1 MMQIINNTGA
11 IIGEQINLGNID
23 DLNIDD
29 LFKDNTNNKKMKNNN
44 YPSWLVSLEI
54 AKELKEIGFNEPCLV
69 ENVETHSEDY
79 SFINFEEEMC
89 SDVSVMLE
97 DVVFIKNQF
106 LEDEL
111 GIYKH
116 FVLKTAIPTWEQ
128 VFEWFREKGY
138 HGVIAVGDESGELNE
153 YSYCIDYL
161 NELSSDFEQDSHL
174 AYEEAREALVKALI
188 QTYKKEQL

>member
-1 MMQIINNTGA
+1 
-11 IIGEQINLGNID
+11 
-23 DLNIDD
+23 
-29 LFKDNTNNKKMKNNN
+29 MKNNS

-79 SFINFEEEMC
+79 YFINFEEEMC
-89 SDVSVMLE
+89 SDVSIMLE
-97 DVVFIKNQF
+97 DVIFVKNQF

-128 VFEWFREKGY
+128 VFQWFREKKIYGNVNQEWEY
-138 HGVIAVGDESGELNE
+138 GRYNSPKRLNYFYVINDCRKKDINKTEAIVNGGFDN
-153 YSYCIDYL
+153 
-161 NELSSDFEQDSHL
+161 
-174 AYEEAREALVKALI
+174 YEEAREELVIKLI
-188 QTYKKEQL
+188 QTYKSEQL

>member
-1 MMQIINNTGA
+1 
-11 IIGEQINLGNID
+11 
-23 DLNIDD
+23 
-29 LFKDNTNNKKMKNNN
+29 MKNNN
-44 YPSWLVSLEI
+44 YPNWLVSLEI

-97 DVVFIKNQF
+97 DVVFVKNQF
-106 LEDEL
+106 LEDDL

-128 VFEWFREKGY
+128 VFEWFRSKGY
-138 HGVIAVGDESGELNE
+138 HGIIAAKGEDGENE

-174 AYEEAREALVKALI
+174 TYEEAREALVKALI
-188 QTYKKEQL
+188 RTYKNEQL

>member
-1 MMQIINNTGA
+1 MQIINNKGA
-11 IIGEQINLGNID
+11 IIKDQINLGDID
-23 DLNIDD
+23 NLNIDD
-29 LFKDNTNNKKMKNNN
+29 LFKNNTNNKKMKNNN
-44 YPSWLVSLEI
+44 YPSWLVPLDI

-97 DVVFIKNQF
+97 DVVFVKNQF

-138 HGVIAVGDESGELNE
+138 HGVIAARGEDGENE

-174 AYEEAREALVKALI
+174 TYEEAREALVKALI
-188 QTYKKEQL
+188 QTYKNEQL

>member
-1 MMQIINNTGA
+1 
-11 IIGEQINLGNID
+11 
-23 DLNIDD
+23 
-29 LFKDNTNNKKMKNNN
+29 MKNNS

-54 AKELKEIGFNEPCLV
+54 ARELKEIGFNEPCLV

-174 AYEEAREALVKALI
+174 AYEEAREALAKAPI